1 MITHQSTYRTLG
13 PAAQRWTR
21 STSAGRALGTSSS
34 DPAHHILL
42 TRAYSPRRGGHPAH
56 HFQVMD
62 ISPPPE
68 SLGVHCLPPNTTNGD
83 HIEIDGQSFIVEKT
97 RVRWK
102 LRAGRYVR
110 DHQGLDVLGT
120 SRYLSNMF
128 LNGLLEKESGGERAT
143 DGDGDGD
150 P

>member
-1 MITHQSTYRTLG
+1 MKTYQSAHRTPG
-13 PAAQRWTR
+13 HAAERWTR
-21 STSAGRALGTSSS
+21 RVSAGRARGTSS
-34 DPAHHILL
+34 DTVP
-42 TRAYSPRRGGHPAH
+42 RAYPRRSGHPAH
-56 HFQVMD
+56 RFQVMD

-83 HIEIDGQSFIVEKT
+83 QIEIDGQSFIVEKT

-102 LRAGRYVR
+102 LCGGRYVR

-128 LNGLLEKESGGERAT
+128 LNGLLEKESGGET
-143 DGDGDGD
+143 DGEE
-150 P
+150 

>member
-1 MITHQSTYRTLG
+1 MNTHTSTYTSTLG
-13 PAAQRWTR
+13 PVAQRRTHWA
-21 STSAGRALGTSSS
+21 SAGLWAGGRSSEAKALPRS
-34 DPAHHILL
+34 
-42 TRAYSPRRGGHPAH
+42 YPRRPGHPAH
-56 HFQVMD
+56 QFQVMD

-83 HIEIDGQSFIVEKT
+83 QIEIDGQSFIVEKT

-102 LRAGRYVR
+102 LCGGRYVR

-128 LNGLLEKESGGERAT
+128 LNGLLEKESGGETT
-143 DGDGDGD
+143 DEE
-150 P
+150 

>member
-1 MITHQSTYRTLG
+1 M
-13 PAAQRWTR
+13 P
-21 STSAGRALGTSSS
+21 S
-34 DPAHHILL
+34 DAVP
-42 TRAYSPRRGGHPAH
+42 RAYNPRRSGHPAH
-56 HFQVMD
+56 RFQVMD

-83 HIEIDGQSFIVEKT
+83 QIEIDGQSFIVEKT

-128 LNGLLEKESGGERAT
+128 LNGLLEKESGGET
-143 DGDGDGD
+143 DGGDD
-150 P
+150 E

>member
-1 MITHQSTYRTLG
+1 MQTYMFAQQIVPSG
-13 PAAQRWTR
+13 SSAQRCPPTATGPPR
-21 STSAGRALGTSSS
+21 GFGRLRTG
-34 DPAHHILL
+34 
-42 TRAYSPRRGGHPAH
+42 RRGIAAGAYRRRSNPS
-56 HFQVMD
+56 HFKVMD

-83 HIEIDGQSFIVEKT
+83 QIEIDGQSFIVEKT

-102 LRAGRYVR
+102 LQGGKYVR

-128 LNGLLEKESGGERAT
+128 LNGLLEKESGGET
-143 DGDGDGD
+143 SGEEDE
-150 P
+150 